1 MSRRPPE
8 LLLPR
13 RREWNWWAIGAS
25 IVLHV
30 LLFSIPGAYW
40 FRDGVPHRPSYTPL
54 VIDLPVVEMP
64 YVPPEPER
72 RDQAR
77 QVPPPL
83 VEEAPAT
90 ETVPPG
96 QQIAVEEPGGLPDAP
111 VDTAAGMPSPTGTG
125 RQTVP
130 SLRPRMGDGK
140 LWVRPLP
147 LAPQELAQRLT
158 RSHFELVDSAVSAI
172 VQAYIDSIVNT
183 PSPLDARPP
192 SWTTKIAGKTFGLD
206 ANNIYLGGLKI
217 PSAVLA
223 LLPLPAMSNIDL
235 RNAHRLNDIRA
246 DLQYA
251 AARAQTMEDFKQAI
265 RELREQRERER
276 EFERNQRRSPADTTR
291 TP

>member
-1 MSRRPPE
+1 MRPPPE

-13 RREWNWWAIGAS
+13 RRGRNWWAIAAS
-25 IVLHV
+25 ILLHL
-30 LLFSIPGAYW
+30 LLFAIPGAYW
-40 FRDGVPHRPSYTPL
+40 FREGALPPRPIYSPII
-54 VIDLPVVEMP
+54 VDLPVVDMP
-64 YVPPEPER
+64 WVLPEPER
-72 RDQAR
+72 RERAR
-77 QVPPPL
+77 PIPAP
-83 VEEAPAT
+83 VEE
-90 ETVPPG
+90 
-96 QQIAVEEPGGLPDAP
+96 EEPGTDPTEPGLPIAAEEPGFPEAP
-111 VDTAAGMPSPTGTG
+111 VDTAAGPPSPTGTG
-125 RQTVP
+125 RRTVP
-130 SLRPRMGDGK
+130 SLRPQMGEGT

-172 VQAYIDSIVNT
+172 VQAYIDSIVRT
-183 PSPLDARPP
+183 PAPLDARPP

-217 PSAVLA
+217 PTAVLA

-251 AARAQTMEDFKQAI
+251 AARAQTMEDFKRAI
-265 RELREQRERER
+265 RELRAQRERER

-291 TP
+291 MR